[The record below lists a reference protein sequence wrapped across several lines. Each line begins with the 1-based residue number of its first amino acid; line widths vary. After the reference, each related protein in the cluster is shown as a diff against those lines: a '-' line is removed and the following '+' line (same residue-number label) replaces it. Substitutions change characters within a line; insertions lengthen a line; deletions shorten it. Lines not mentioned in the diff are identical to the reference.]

1 MTLSSRIRREE
12 HEMSLELQPGLEL
25 DSFPGP
31 LGQVISNLVL
41 NAMLHG
47 FEGRK
52 GGRMR
57 LTAQAQG
64 ADHVLVE
71 FTDNGGGIP
80 PEHLR
85 RIFEPFFTTRLGQGG
100 SGLGLNIVYNL
111 MKDVL
116 GGTVN
121 VYSTVGQGTRFVLE
135 MPRVAEEGDFD
146 HED

>member
-1 MTLSSRIRREE
+1 
-12 HEMSLELQPGLEL
+12 MSLELQPGLEL

-64 ADHVLVE
+64 A
-71 FTDNGGGIP
+71 
-80 PEHLR
+80 
-85 RIFEPFFTTRLGQGG
+85 
-100 SGLGLNIVYNL
+100 
-111 MKDVL
+111 
-116 GGTVN
+116 
-121 VYSTVGQGTRFVLE
+121 
-135 MPRVAEEGDFD
+135 VA
-146 HED
+146 